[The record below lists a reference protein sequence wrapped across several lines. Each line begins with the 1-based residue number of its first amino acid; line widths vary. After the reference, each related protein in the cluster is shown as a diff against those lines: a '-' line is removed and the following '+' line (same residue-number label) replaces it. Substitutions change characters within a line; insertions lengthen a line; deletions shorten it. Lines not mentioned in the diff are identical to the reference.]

1 MKERKTIDLKKF
13 RFLNG
18 VSQSQLA
25 AYLGVGQSFISK
37 MESQG
42 YPMPQEIYDKIMA
55 HPEWSLNIDAITKS
69 TATAG
74 DHIEIKGGRGNIGK
88 TSGEQAKITCLE
100 KENEILKAQIEEL
113 KKEKAEY
120 WQMIQNLST
129 R

>member
-1 MKERKTIDLKKF
+1 MGERKTIDLKKF

-55 HPEWSLNIDAITKS
+55 HPEWSFNIDAITKPS
-69 TATAG
+69 VTAG
-74 DHIEIKGGRGNIGK
+74 DHIEIKRGHGNIGK
-88 TSGEQAKITCLE
+88 NSGEQARIAYLE
-100 KENEILKAQIEEL
+100 KENEMLKTQIEEL
-113 KKEKAEY
+113 KREKAEY
-120 WQMIQNLST
+120 WQMLQKLLT
-129 R
+129 K

>member
-1 MKERKTIDLKKF
+1 MEERKTIDLKKF

-55 HPEWSLNIDAITKS
+55 HPEWSLNIDAITKP